1 MTDTAGLV
9 SIGFAG
15 LIISLGAFQAYTIL
29 RKTEKKGRILHHEL
43 NRKTG
48 KHENSRQSGTR
59 RKHT

>member
-29 RKTEKKGRILHHEL
+29 RKTEKGRIIKHEL

-59 RKHT
+59 KKHT

>member
-48 KHENSRQSGTR
+48 KHKNPRQSGTR
-59 RKHT
+59 KKHT